1 MLINLLKKLLW
12 PTITLVVVLAV
23 GLPWWPEISAQAKDR
38 TATIVTYCIGVS
50 FAFSLAWLVVR
61 LIDVVVWRLFE
72 LRLGSSIPRLLKDL
86 VAAVVFLIAGIIVVS
101 FVFEKSVTGIWAT
114 SGALSLVVGFALK
127 NMIADVFCGI
137 ALNVDRPFKIGQ
149 WIRLHPRGTEA
160 VEGLVLEISWRSTR
174 MRTMSNTL
182 LVVPNSEI
190 SSMLLTNYSEPETK
204 CRFDVTICVDFDV
217 PAERALRVL
226 LAGVKGARSPLE
238 VPTPV
243 IAANKVN
250 DRGVE
255 YVVRYWLKP
264 AEVNPEIARHE
275 VITSILNHLHQAGI
289 SLAYQKHD
297 MFFAQMPPRQLDRR
311 ADKSALLKRV
321 EIFSALTAEE
331 MTTLAGQMKERRYK
345 AGQAIVNQGE
355 AGDSMYILVEG
366 LLEVRSSI
374 DNGQRQIKVHV
385 IQPGEFFGE
394 MSLLTGEP
402 RSATV
407 LGSTEAIVYEIGKED
422 LNLLLQ
428 HRPEM
433 AIQISQIIAERRC
446 ELKEKERTSPQERG
460 VLQQSMANQI
470 LEKMKNV
477 FSSLRDSMSF
487 RGRAST
493 AISELQK

>member
-1 MLINLLKKLLW
+1 MFVNLLKKLLW
-12 PTITLVVVLAV
+12 PMVTLIVILVL
-23 GLPWWPEISAQAKDR
+23 GLPYLIER
-38 TATIVTYCIGVS
+38 TADAKKGSELILSGLVWIGFLVT
-50 FAFSLAWLVVR
+50 LAWFTVR
-61 LIDVVVWRLFE
+61 LIEVVVWRLLE
-72 LRLGSSIPRLLKDL
+72 RRLQTNIPRLLKDI
-86 VAAVVFLIAGIIVVS
+86 VAATVFLIAGILIISVVFKQS
-101 FVFEKSVTGIWAT
+101 IAGIWAT
-114 SGALSLVVGFALK
+114 SGVVSLVVGFALK

-204 CRFDVTICVDFDV
+204 CRFDVTVCLDFEV
-217 PAERALRVL
+217 PTERALRVL
-226 LAGVKGARSPLE
+226 LAGVKGAASPLE
-238 VPTPV
+238 VPVPV

-255 YVVRYWLKP
+255 YVVRYWIKP
-264 AEVNPEIARHE
+264 AEVNPEVARHQ

-297 MFFAQMPPRQLDRR
+297 MFFAQMPSRQLDRR
-311 ADKSALLKRV
+311 IDRSALLKRV
-321 EIFSALTAEE
+321 EIFSALTTEE
-331 MTTLAGQMKERRYK
+331 MSTLAGHMKERRFRM
-345 AGQAIVNQGE
+345 AEAIVSQGE
-355 AGDSMYILVEG
+355 DGDSMYILVEG
-366 LLEVRSSI
+366 LLEVRSNV

-407 LGSTEAIVYEIGKED
+407 VGSTDAIVYEIGKED

-428 HRPEM
+428 SRPEIAVLM
-433 AIQISQIIAERRC
+433 SQIIAERRC
-446 ELKEKERTSPQERG
+446 ELREKGKITPQERV
-460 VLQQSMANQI
+460 VLHQSVADQI
-470 LEKMKNV
+470 LDKMKTV
-477 FSSLRDSMSF
+477 FSTLRDTLSF
-487 RGRAST
+487 RSRSAPSHT
-493 AISELQK
+493 ELKK